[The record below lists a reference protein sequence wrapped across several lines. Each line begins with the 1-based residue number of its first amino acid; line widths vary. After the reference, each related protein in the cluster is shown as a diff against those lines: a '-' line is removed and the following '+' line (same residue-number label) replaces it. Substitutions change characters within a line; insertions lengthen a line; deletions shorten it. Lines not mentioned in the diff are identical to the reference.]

1 MNCSSGGAL
10 KENLSGCIQ
19 DLGIDSKMVSNPAYK
34 IAVSQVAGLMNNREI
49 NDDVAV
55 REEDGVISVQWS
67 SPSVRRY
74 SLNISS
80 SDSDSFQA
88 VLVTQYYPYKD
99 RGCIVHSKDVVEL
112 TATALDDG
120 TMTIT
125 AREAV
130 LTDNRSWWWF
140 GKYYNKERLSRYYY
154 DKNGDKINFDYQE
167 FPVRVVDGFVES
179 STVEEALASVREEKG
194 TVKQIK

>member
-1 MNCSSGGAL
+1 MNCSSVGAL

-55 REEDGVISVQWS
+55 REEDGVISVQWN

-120 TMTIT
+120 TMNIT
-125 AREAV
+125 ARQAV
-130 LTDNRSWWWF
+130 LSDKDCLYF
-140 GKYYNKERLSRYYY
+140 GWYYSYEKLLSYYY
-154 DKNGDKINFDYQE
+154 DKDGTKMDFEYQA
-167 FPVRVVDGFVES
+167 FPERDVDGFVDS
-179 STVEEALASVREEKG
+179 STLEDAFASISEEK
-194 TVKQIK
+194 KSIK